1 MAEIFVYVSN
11 SLVHLKHILI
21 DFQNQKIILFEFING
36 LSCFYVKT
44 HHFYLYNPYAF
55 ISPK

>member
-21 DFQNQKIILFEFING
+21 DFQNQKK
-36 LSCFYVKT
+36 S
-44 HHFYLYNPYAF
+44 HFLNL
-55 ISPK
+55 